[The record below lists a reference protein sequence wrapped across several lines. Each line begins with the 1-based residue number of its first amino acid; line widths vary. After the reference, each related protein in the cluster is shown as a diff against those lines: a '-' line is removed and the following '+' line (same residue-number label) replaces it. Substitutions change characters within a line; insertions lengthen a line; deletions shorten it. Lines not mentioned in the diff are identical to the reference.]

1 MTHRSARLQLVIA
14 LAFGLAGGLA
24 GCAPTIESHGD
35 LPLPDRLAQIEPGR
49 TKTDVLTL
57 LGTPST
63 TFDLG
68 TERWYYVSNQTKE
81 YAIYPIEEVERLVVA
96 IEFDK
101 SGKVSAVRKLGL
113 ADGQEV
119 AMVSRTTPTT
129 GQGLSLLGQLIGNVG
144 RFDTGSSE
152 GK

>member
-1 MTHRSARLQLVIA
+1 MKHRAARLKIVIA
-14 LAFGLAGGLA
+14 LAIGLA
-24 GCAPTIESHGD
+24 GCSPTIESHGD
-35 LPLPDRLAQIEPGR
+35 LPLPDRLAQIDTGR
-49 TKTDVLTL
+49 TKSDVLAL

-68 TERWYYVSNQTKE
+68 NERWYYVSNQTQE
-81 YAIYPIEEVERLVVA
+81 YAIYPIEEVERLVVV

-144 RFDTGSSE
+144 RFDTGSS
-152 GK
+152 GNK

>member
-1 MTHRSARLQLVIA
+1 MNHRAARFTILIA
-14 LAFGLAGGLA
+14 LAIGLA
-24 GCAPTIESHGD
+24 GCSPTIESHGD
-35 LPLPDRLAQIEPGR
+35 LPLPDRLAQIETGR
-49 TKTDVLTL
+49 TKSDVLAL

-68 TERWYYVSNQTKE
+68 NERWYYVSNQTQE
-81 YAIYPIEEVERLVVA
+81 YAIYPIEEVERLVVV

-101 SGKVSAVRKLGL
+101 GGKVSAVRKLGL

-119 AMVSRTTPTT
+119 AMISRTTPTT

-144 RFDTGSSE
+144 RFDTGS
-152 GK
+152 GANK

>member
-1 MTHRSARLQLVIA
+1 MTRCTFRLRFVIA
-14 LAFGLAGGLA
+14 LALGLG

-35 LPLPDRLAQIEPGR
+35 LPLPDRLSQIQPGR
-49 TKTDVLTL
+49 TKSDVLSL

-63 TFDLG
+63 TFEIG
-68 TERWYYVSNQTKE
+68 TERWYYISNQTE
-81 YAIYPIEEVERLVVA
+81 EVAIYPIEEIERLVVV

-101 SGKVSAVRKLGL
+101 GGKVSQVRKLGL

-144 RFDTGSSE
+144 RFDTGSAGS
-152 GK
+152 K

>member
-1 MTHRSARLQLVIA
+1 MLS
-14 LAFGLAGGLA
+14 
-24 GCAPTIESHGD
+24 
-35 LPLPDRLAQIEPGR
+35 
-49 TKTDVLTL
+49 L

-63 TFDLG
+63 TFEIG
-68 TERWYYVSNQTKE
+68 TERWYYISNQTE
-81 YAIYPIEEVERLVVA
+81 EVAIYPIEEIERLVVV

-101 SGKVSAVRKLGL
+101 GGKVSQVRKLGL

-144 RFDTGSSE
+144 RFDTGSAGS
-152 GK
+152 K